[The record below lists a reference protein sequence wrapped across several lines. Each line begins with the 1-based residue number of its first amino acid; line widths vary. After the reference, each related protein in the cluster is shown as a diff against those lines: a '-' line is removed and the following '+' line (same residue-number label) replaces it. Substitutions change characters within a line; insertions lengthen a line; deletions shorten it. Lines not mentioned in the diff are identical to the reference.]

1 MSAVRNRDQVP
12 YNAKI
17 AQSVEHRIEN
27 PGVGGSIPS
36 LGTSNGSGL
45 NSLCWRANIGSG
57 LNSLE
62 VVEKVLCT

>member
-1 MSAVRNRDQVP
+1 
-12 YNAKI
+12 
-17 AQSVEHRIEN
+17 
-27 PGVGGSIPS
+27 
-36 LGTSNGSGL
+36 L